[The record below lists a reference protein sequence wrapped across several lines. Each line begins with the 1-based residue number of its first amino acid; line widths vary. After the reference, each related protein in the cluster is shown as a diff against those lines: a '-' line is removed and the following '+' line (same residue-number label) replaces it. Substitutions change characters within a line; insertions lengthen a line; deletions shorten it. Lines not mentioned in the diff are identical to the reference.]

1 MYVKVNAD
9 IKRTI
14 LRVIET
20 PIKKMG
26 SQSEALVEII
36 ESCKNGTE
44 TLIIRIVHLL
54 TELGP
59 LGVDLIDKIRN
70 LNRTK
75 VVSDVRLL
83 IPIINSLTKQEV
95 LSILPSILKLNPVVI
110 KEVFGRLLTVTPGP
124 RKFKSNS

>member
-44 TLIIRIVHLL
+44 TLIIRIVHSL

-124 RKFKSNS
+124 CKFKSNS